1 MKLASFKKE
10 GRIGFGIVDG
20 DAVLVVKPSDRIW
33 SVKDLLRLRPEE
45 RAALREDAER
55 IALADVTLLP
65 PITDPALIIGIGLNT
80 KSHFEET
87 AELMKRTAGD
97 YPKYPRL
104 FMRTSDSHVGHGAP
118 LRIPRV
124 SSELDYEGEIAVM
137 IGKGGRYIEKA
148 DALSHIGGYS
158 CYNEG
163 SIRDYQQHSIQ
174 VTAGKNFVAS
184 GSFGPWITTA
194 DDVPDPDRLTL
205 PPRRPAREASSHD
218 ARLVDVRGESFSR
231 FAVSNRADPSC
242 KLRSNDDG
250 HTTVHAIVNA
260 LLREGGSEARFI
272 PSRISATK

>member
-1 MKLASFKKE
+1 
-10 GRIGFGIVDG
+10 VDG

-124 SSELDYEGEIAVM
+124 SSDLDYEGEIAVV
-137 IGKGGRYIEKA
+137 IGKGGRYA
-148 DALSHIGGYS
+148 PTRHRDLAAIGGIT
-158 CYNEG
+158 NDG
-163 SIRDYQQHSIQ
+163 RRIVGKD
-174 VTAGKNFVAS
+174 AG
-184 GSFGPWITTA
+184 
-194 DDVPDPDRLTL
+194 
-205 PPRRPAREASSHD
+205 H
-218 ARLVDVRGESFSR
+218 
-231 FAVSNRADPSC
+231 
-242 KLRSNDDG
+242 
-250 HTTVHAIVNA
+250 
-260 LLREGGSEARFI
+260 
-272 PSRISATK
+272 